1 MDSLWKSAAIAV
13 TAAVLALTLKK
24 RSEEQSFLLGILAA
38 VMILTGMLNAAES
51 LTGLLQKFTRKGD
64 ILPGM
69 LVPVMKSLG
78 LAILGKL
85 TESFCR
91 DAGQSALASAMELA
105 TSCAILCAALPL
117 LESLS
122 DTVFSAFS

>member
-1 MDSLWKSAAIAV
+1 MDGLWKSAAIAV

-24 RSEEQSFLLGILAA
+24 RSEEQSFLLGLLAA
-38 VMILTGMLNAAES
+38 VLILGGMLNAAEA
-51 LTGLLQKFTRKGD
+51 LTSLLQKFARNGEL
-64 ILPGM
+64 LPGM

-117 LESLS
+117 LEGLS